1 MVIER
6 LLAGVPGVDPAGV
19 GAAKVGAETGGGA
32 SAGGAAG
39 GSAGDQGGAGA
50 CSVGRTSRAADALE
64 AALGLRMVSISSAL
78 APAWLSRIISAVE
91 RSNLLSFDDL
101 TWLTI
106 TELGTLAC
114 SISSTPQFFSTES
127 AGGIAAIL
135 SGTAGM
141 AASGAAAGAVAFGNH
156 GGSVWPA
163 CVIGAGAGTIF
174 RCFHHQPPATAQ
186 S

>member
-6 LLAGVPGVDPAGV
+6 LLAGVPGVNPAGV
-19 GAAKVGAETGGGA
+19 GAAKLGAEPGGGA

-106 TELGTLAC
+106 TEVGTLAC
-114 SISSTPQFFSTES
+114 SISSTAWLFSAES
-127 AGGIAAIL
+127 AGDGTTVAV
-135 SGTAGM
+135 SGTAG
-141 AASGAAAGAVAFGNH
+141 AVVSGIAAGGADASGTH

-163 CVIGAGAGTIF
+163 CVMGGGANTNF
-174 RCFHHQPPATAQ
+174 RCFHHQP
-186 S
+186 

>member
-19 GAAKVGAETGGGA
+19 GAAKVGAETGGGV
-32 SAGGAAG
+32 SAGDAAG
-39 GSAGDQGGAGA
+39 GSAGDQVGAGA

-114 SISSTPQFFSTES
+114 SISSRSEEHTSE
-127 AGGIAAIL
+127 L
-135 SGTAGM
+135 
-141 AASGAAAGAVAFGNH
+141 
-156 GGSVWPA
+156 
-163 CVIGAGAGTIF
+163 
-174 RCFHHQPPATAQ
+174 Q
-186 S
+186 SLRHLVC